1 MSNDAMMS
9 NQQQQQQLLL
19 QQQLL
24 QQQTQ
29 QQTQKEQIGVKQFQQ
44 REKVNSELF
53 AMTYGAF
60 VIQILR
66 DSQFDCYEGTK
77 KLKEIGR
84 KMGNRL
90 IEDYLASVGKFERC
104 ESFRDAVD
112 SVSECGLRMFVNA
125 KAKACEWQGE
135 KPFEQC
141 LICIE
146 DLRGLT
152 DFVELPEKYQKELS
166 YCEIVLGVI
175 EGCLEAVNVNCKC
188 VFVKDSL
195 RADLSIGG
203 GGGGGGRN
211 SNSNNNSNDRTTTA
225 TTTKYVCSTVEGER
239 ILRQS
244 KFAIKVKSLGTIE
257 EPYPFKDD

>member
-1 MSNDAMMS
+1 
-9 NQQQQQQLLL
+9 
-19 QQQLL
+19 
-24 QQQTQ
+24 
-29 QQTQKEQIGVKQFQQ
+29 
-44 REKVNSELF
+44 
-53 AMTYGAF
+53 
-60 VIQILR
+60 
-66 DSQFDCYEGTK
+66 
-77 KLKEIGR
+77 
-84 KMGNRL
+84 
-90 IEDYLASVGKFERC
+90 
-104 ESFRDAVD
+104 
-112 SVSECGLRMFVNA
+112 
-125 KAKACEWQGE
+125 
-135 KPFEQC
+135 

-203 GGGGGGRN
+203 GGGGGGGN